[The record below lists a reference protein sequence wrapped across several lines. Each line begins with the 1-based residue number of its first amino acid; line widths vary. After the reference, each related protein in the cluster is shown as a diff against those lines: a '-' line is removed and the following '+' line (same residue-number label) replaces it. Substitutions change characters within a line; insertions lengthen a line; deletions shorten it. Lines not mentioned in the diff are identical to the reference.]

1 MSVFTHLLCP
11 RCKKR
16 TAVATV
22 WDKQISYRCNCMGEE
37 TLILKI
43 TLQKDKITQKFV
55 QENLDKYWKGAE
67 K

>member
-1 MSVFTHLLCP
+1 
-11 RCKKR
+11 
-16 TAVATV
+16 
-22 WDKQISYRCNCMGEE
+22 MGEE